1 MSSSSF
7 YELEV
12 KAPNKVQGFDLKLN
26 RPFLKVAKYRCI
38 RSQNP
43 LRSYEDEVYE
53 LIDLAPT
60 IFVRRELLENE
71 IDLQFWKVSRI
82 EAID

>member
-26 RPFLKVAKYRCI
+26 RPFLKVATYRCI

-53 LIDLAPT
+53 LIDLTPT

-71 IDLQFWKVSRI
+71 IDLQFWKVSKI
-82 EAID
+82 EASD